1 MVTSDADALP
11 RRTVVLIPF
20 VLAMLSMI
28 GPFSIDTPFP
38 AFATMGADLAVSTG
52 ELQLV
57 VTAYMLAF
65 AAMSLFHGP
74 LSDAIGRRPV
84 IVGSLSVY
92 AVASVACA
100 FAPSLG
106 WLLVGRVAQGLAAG
120 GSTIV
125 SRTVIRDLFNGRQ
138 AQRMM
143 SQVAVIFG
151 LAPAIAPIVGG
162 LLVQVGPWQGVFW
175 FMAGLAL
182 VLAATT
188 VTLLPESHPLERRV
202 PLRVDEVFRGLAE
215 VVRVPAFHRMT
226 WAGTLVFGAQFLY
239 IGGASIFMVDLLG
252 EGELDF
258 WKLFVPMIGAMV
270 VGSFSSGRFGR
281 LVTSSRLVSIGY
293 AVSTAG
299 ALLGVAV
306 ALTPAGE
313 SMPWAVAG
321 VALIAFGNGLAYPN
335 IQLLMLDLVP
345 TRRGALMSASSFVT
359 LVFNAVS
366 AAVLAP
372 YAGRS
377 VLGFAVTAAVCV
389 VLGWLFW
396 RWHQHAVR
404 RGGCPDRR
412 LGQDEE
418 HGAHGRGGPTG
429 EAGDRPAAGSP
440 AD

>member
-1 MVTSDADALP
+1 MTRPTRAPSRSPDLGSARLVA
-11 RRTVVLIPF
+11 LIPL
-20 VLAMLSMI
+20 VLALLSMI

-38 AFATMGADLAVSTG
+38 AFASMGEELDVSSA

-84 IVGSLSVY
+84 ILWSLGVY
-92 AVASVACA
+92 AAASVACA
-100 FAPSLG
+100 FAPSLE

-125 SRTVIRDLFNGRQ
+125 SRTVIRDLFDGPR

-151 LAPAIAPIVGG
+151 VAPAIAPIVGG
-162 LLVQVGPWQGVFW
+162 LLIQVGPWETVFW
-175 FMAGLAL
+175 FMAVLALAL
-182 VLAATT
+182 VVMTA
-188 VTLLPESHPLERRV
+188 VLLPESHPPERRV
-202 PLRVDEVFRGLAE
+202 PLRVGEVFRGLGE

-226 WAGTLVFGAQFLY
+226 WAATLVFGAQFLY
-239 IGGASIFMVDLLG
+239 IGGASIFVVDLLG

-270 VGSFSSGRFGR
+270 VGSLASGRFGR
-281 LVTSSRLVSIGY
+281 TVTSAELVGVGY
-293 AVSTAG
+293 AVSALG
-299 ALLGVAV
+299 AAIGVAV

-313 SMPWAVAG
+313 VLPWAVVG
-321 VALIAFGNGLAYPN
+321 ISLVAFGNGLAYPN

-345 TRRGALMSASSFVT
+345 ARRGAVMSASSFVT
-359 LVFNAVS
+359 LAFNAVS

-372 YAGRS
+372 WAGGS
-377 VLGFAVTAAVCV
+377 VLGFAVAAAVCV
-389 VLGWLFW
+389 VLGWGFW
-396 RWHQHAVR
+396 HWHRVAERRSVRGAV
-404 RGGCPDRR
+404 
-412 LGQDEE
+412 
-418 HGAHGRGGPTG
+418 
-429 EAGDRPAAGSP
+429 AG
-440 AD
+440 

>member
-1 MVTSDADALP
+1 MSAPSSARSTARAVALIP
-11 RRTVVLIPF
+11 VVL
-20 VLAMLSMI
+20 ATLSMI

-38 AFATMGADLAVSTG
+38 AFAEMGEAYDVTSA

-57 VTAYMLAF
+57 VTAYMLSF

-74 LSDAIGRRPV
+74 LSDAVGRRPV
-84 IVGSLSVY
+84 ILGSLLAY

-100 FAPSLG
+100 FAPTLE
-106 WLLVGRVAQGLAAG
+106 WLLVGRVVQGLAAG

-125 SRTVIRDLFNGRQ
+125 SRTVIRDLFEGAE

-151 LAPAIAPIVGG
+151 VAPALAPIVGG
-162 LLVQVGPWQGVFW
+162 LLIQAGPWQTVFW

-182 VLAATT
+182 LLVAATLA
-188 VTLLPESHPLERRV
+188 LLPESHPPERRV
-202 PLRVDEVFRGLAE
+202 PLRVGE
-215 VVRVPAFHRMT
+215 VVRGLTTVLAVPAFHRMA

-239 IGGASIFMVDLLG
+239 IGGASIFVVDLLG

-258 WKLFVPMIGAMV
+258 WKLFVPMIGSMV
-270 VGSFSSGRFGR
+270 VGSMVSGRVGR
-281 LVTSSRLVSIGY
+281 LVTSTRLVSVGY
-293 AVSTAG
+293 AASAAG
-299 ALLGVAV
+299 AVLGVVV

-313 SMPWAVAG
+313 VLPWAVAG

-345 TRRGALMSASSFVT
+345 TRRGAVVSAGAFLT

-377 VLGFAVTAAVCV
+377 VLGFALTAAACV
-389 VLGWLFW
+389 ALGWLCW
-396 RWHQHAVR
+396 RWHRAST
-404 RGGCPDRR
+404 P
-412 LGQDEE
+412 
-418 HGAHGRGGPTG
+418 AP
-429 EAGDRPAAGSP
+429 AG
-440 AD
+440 

>member
-1 MVTSDADALP
+1 MSAPSGAPANGRARVPRAGPALVP
-11 RRTVVLIPF
+11 ALVPALI
-20 VLAMLSMI
+20 AMLSML

-38 AFATMGADLAVSTG
+38 AFAQMGADLDVGSG

-65 AAMSLFHGP
+65 ATMSLFHGP
-74 LSDAIGRRPV
+74 LSDAVGRRPV
-84 IVGSLSVY
+84 IVWSLGAY

-100 FAPSLG
+100 FAPTLE
-106 WLLVGRVAQGLAAG
+106 WLLAGRVVQGLAAG

-125 SRTVIRDLFNGRQ
+125 SRTIIRDLFDGPE

-151 LAPAIAPIVGG
+151 VAPAIAPVVGG
-162 LLVQVGPWQGVFW
+162 LLVRTGPWESVFW
-175 FMAGLAL
+175 FMAALAVVL
-182 VLAATT
+182 VVAT
-188 VTLLPESHPLERRV
+188 VLLLPESHPPERRV
-202 PLRVDEVFRGLAE
+202 PLRVGEVVRGLVE
-215 VVRVPAFHRMT
+215 VARVPAFHRMA
-226 WAGTLVFGAQFLY
+226 WAGTFVFGAQFLY
-239 IGGASIFMVDLLG
+239 IGGASIFVVDLLG

-270 VGSFSSGRFGR
+270 VGSVVSGRSGR
-281 LVTSSRLVSIGY
+281 VVTSTRLVSIGY
-293 AVSTAG
+293 AVSTVG

-313 SMPWAVAG
+313 VLPWAVAG
-321 VALIAFGNGLAYPN
+321 VALVAFGNGLAYPN

-345 TRRGALMSASSFVT
+345 TRRGAVMSGGSFVT

-389 VLGWLFW
+389 LLGWGFW
-396 RWHQHAVR
+396 RWHLLASR
-404 RGGCPDRR
+404 RVV
-412 LGQDEE
+412 
-418 HGAHGRGGPTG
+418 
-429 EAGDRPAAGSP
+429 AAP
-440 AD
+440 

>member
-1 MVTSDADALP
+1 MTTPTRVPDLRSARLVA
-11 RRTVVLIPF
+11 LIP
-20 VLAMLSMI
+20 VLLALLSMI

-38 AFATMGADLAVSTG
+38 AFASMGRELDVSSA

-74 LSDAIGRRPV
+74 LSDAVGRKPV
-84 IVGSLSVY
+84 ILWSLAVY

-100 FAPSLG
+100 FAPTLE

-125 SRTVIRDLFNGRQ
+125 SRTIIRDLFDGQQ
-138 AQRMM
+138 AQRLM

-151 LAPAIAPIVGG
+151 IAPAIAPIVGG
-162 LLVQVGPWQGVFW
+162 LLIQVGPWESVFW
-175 FMAGLAL
+175 FMAALAL
-182 VLAATT
+182 GLIVMTA
-188 VTLLPESHPLERRV
+188 VLLPESHPPERRV
-202 PLRVDEVFRGLAE
+202 PLRVGEIFRGLAE

-226 WAGTLVFGAQFLY
+226 WAATLVFGAQFLY
-239 IGGASIFMVDLLG
+239 IGGASIFVVDLLG

-270 VGSFSSGRFGR
+270 VGSLTSGRFGR
-281 LVTSSRLVSIGY
+281 TVTSTQLVTLGY

-299 ALLGVAV
+299 AAIGVVV

-313 SMPWAVAG
+313 VLPWAVVG
-321 VALIAFGNGLAYPN
+321 ISFVAFGNGLAFPN
-335 IQLLMLDLVP
+335 IQMLMLDLLP
-345 TRRGALMSASSFVT
+345 GRRGAVMSASTFVT

-366 AAVLAP
+366 AAVVAP

-377 VLGFAVTAAVCV
+377 VLGFAVAAAVCV
-389 VLGWLFW
+389 VLGWGFW
-396 RWHQHAVR
+396 QWHRVAVR
-404 RGGCPDRR
+404 R
-412 LGQDEE
+412 
-418 HGAHGRGGPTG
+418 AVV
-429 EAGDRPAAGSP
+429 A
-440 AD
+440 

>member
-1 MVTSDADALP
+1 MTTVTTGAKTQPTVLTP
-11 RRTVVLIPF
+11 RAVALIPL

-38 AFATMGADLAVSTG
+38 AFTEMGEALEVSSG
-52 ELQLV
+52 QLQLV

-65 AAMSLFHGP
+65 ASMSLFHGP

-84 IVGSLSVY
+84 IMGSLVVY
-92 AVASVACA
+92 AAASVACA
-100 FAPSLG
+100 FAPTLE

-125 SRTVIRDLFNGRQ
+125 SRTVIRDLFDGPL

-151 LAPAIAPIVGG
+151 VAPAVAPIVGG
-162 LLVQVGPWQGVFW
+162 LLLQVGPWQTVFW

-182 VLAATT
+182 VLAVVSVA
-188 VTLLPESHPLERRV
+188 LLPESHPPERRV
-202 PLRVDEVFRGLAE
+202 PLRVGEIFRGLAE

-226 WAGTLVFGAQFLY
+226 WAATLVFGAQFLY
-239 IGGASIFMVDLLG
+239 IGGASIFVVDLLG

-270 VGSFSSGRFGR
+270 VGSLTSGRFGR
-281 LVTSSRLVSIGY
+281 TFTSSQLVTLGY

-299 ALLGVAV
+299 AVIGVVV

-313 SMPWAVAG
+313 MLPWAVAG
-321 VALIAFGNGLAYPN
+321 ISFVAFGNGLAFPN
-335 IQLLMLDLVP
+335 IQMLMLDLVP
-345 TRRGALMSASSFVT
+345 GRRGAVMSASTFVT
-359 LVFNAVS
+359 LVFNAIS
-366 AAVLAP
+366 AAVVAP

-377 VLGFAVTAAVCV
+377 VLGFATAAAVSV
-389 VLGWLFW
+389 VLGWGCW
-396 RWHQHAVR
+396 QWHRVAGRRAV
-404 RGGCPDRR
+404 
-412 LGQDEE
+412 
-418 HGAHGRGGPTG
+418 
-429 EAGDRPAAGSP
+429 AASP
-440 AD
+440 WV

>member
-1 MVTSDADALP
+1 MAGVATGEQERSSKPVPPALA
-11 RRTVVLIPF
+11 LIPF
-20 VLAMLSMI
+20 VLALLSMI

-38 AFATMGADLAVSTG
+38 AFSQMGEALDVSSG

-65 AAMSLFHGP
+65 ASMSIFHGP

-84 IVGSLSVY
+84 IVWSLLAY

-100 FAPSLG
+100 FAPTLE
-106 WLLVGRVAQGLAAG
+106 WLLVGRVVQGLAAG

-125 SRTVIRDLFNGRQ
+125 SRTIIRDLFDGRE

-151 LAPAIAPIVGG
+151 MAPAIAPIVGG
-162 LLVQVGPWQGVFW
+162 LLIQVGPWETVFW
-175 FMAGLAL
+175 FMAALALAL
-182 VLAATT
+182 VALS
-188 VTLLPESHPLERRV
+188 VTLLPESHPPERRV
-202 PLRVDEVFRGLAE
+202 PLRVGEIVRGLAT
-215 VVRVPAFHRMT
+215 VGRVPAFHRMA
-226 WAGTLVFGAQFLY
+226 WAGTFVFGAQFLY
-239 IGGASIFMVDLLG
+239 IGGASIFVVDLLG

-258 WKLFVPMIGAMV
+258 WKLFVPMIGAMMI
-270 VGSFSSGRFGR
+270 GSITSGRMGR

-299 ALLGVAV
+299 AMLGVV
-306 ALTPAGE
+306 IALTPAGE
-313 SMPWAVAG
+313 VLPWAVAG
-321 VALIAFGNGLAYPN
+321 VALVAFGNGLAYPN

-345 TRRGALMSASSFVT
+345 TRRGAVMSAGSFIT
-359 LVFNAVS
+359 LVFNAAS

-389 VLGWLFW
+389 LLGWGCW
-396 RWHQHAVR
+396 RWHQHAER
-404 RGGCPDRR
+404 R
-412 LGQDEE
+412 
-418 HGAHGRGGPTG
+418 AV
-429 EAGDRPAAGSP
+429 AA
-440 AD
+440 